1 MGRLSIS
8 GPILLSLLT
17 VWTWFGAD
25 PLYAQVKGLIVGP
38 GAERFP
44 IAVSPLKNLGQVVD
58 DKNLSE
64 AIADVVARDMVLS
77 GWFRMLDRSSYI
89 EDPQRSGVKLGGFD
103 FRDWSTIGAEALVK
117 GGFEIRGET
126 LVTEFRL
133 YNVYQRKQMVGKR
146 YTGRVKDF
154 RRIAHKFADEIIF
167 QITGVR
173 GIFSDTRIAFVSTT
187 GGRFKEIY
195 VSHLDGTEKIQV
207 TKNRTINL
215 FPSWAPDGRAILYT
229 SYKDGKPGVYQ
240 FDFSSDKETNFSSGK
255 GLNLGGEWSPNRK
268 NVALTLERDGNV
280 DIYLLDH
287 KGKIIRRLT
296 KNPGIDVS
304 PTWSPSGDQLVF
316 VSNRSGSPQL
326 YILDLKEKE
335 TRRLTYTGGYNT
347 SPNWSPKGDRIV
359 YTGLSGGRFEIFTI
373 NSEGGDV
380 QMLTSNSGNNEDPS
394 WSPDGRYIA
403 FSSSRRGRYHLYIMR
418 ASGENQI
425 RLTDSKGDDT
435 NPSWSPRLD

>member
-1 MGRLSIS
+1 VGKLFIL
-8 GPILLSLLT
+8 GPILASLFT
-17 VWTWFGAD
+17 VWTSFGTA

-38 GAERFP
+38 GAEQFP
-44 IAVSPLKNLGQVVD
+44 IAVSPLKNMGQVVD
-58 DKNLSE
+58 DKRLSE

-77 GWFRMLDRSSYI
+77 GWFRVLDRSAYI
-89 EDPQRSGVKLGGFD
+89 EYPQRSGIKLGSFD

-117 GGFEIRGET
+117 GGFEVKGEI

-133 YNVYQRKQMVGKR
+133 FDVYQRKQIVGKR
-146 YTGRVKDF
+146 YTGKVKDF

-167 QITGVR
+167 QLTGVR
-173 GIFSDTRIAFVSTT
+173 GVFDTRIAYVSTA

-195 VSHLDGTEKIQV
+195 VAHLDGTEKIQV

-215 FPSWAPDGRAILYT
+215 FPSWTPDGRSILYT
-229 SYKDGKPGVYQ
+229 SYKSSKPDVYQ
-240 FDFSSDKETNFSSGK
+240 FDFFSGEETNFSSRK
-255 GLNLGGEWSPNRK
+255 GLNLGGKWSPNGK

-287 KGKIIRRLT
+287 KGKIVRRLT
-296 KNPGIDVS
+296 RNPGIDVS

-335 TRRLTYTGGYNT
+335 TRRITYTGGYNT
-347 SPNWSPKGDRIV
+347 SPDWSPKGDKIV

-373 NSEGGDV
+373 NPEGGDTK
-380 QMLTSNSGNNEDPS
+380 MLTSNSGDNEDPS
-394 WSPDGRYIA
+394 WSPDGRYIV
-403 FSSSRRGRYHLYIMR
+403 FSSSRSGRYHLFIMR
-418 ASGENQI
+418 ASGENQK
-425 RLTDSKGDDT
+425 RLTGSNGDDT
-435 NPSWSPRLD
+435 NPSWSPRLE

>member
-1 MGRLSIS
+1 
-8 GPILLSLLT
+8 
-17 VWTWFGAD
+17 
-25 PLYAQVKGLIVGP
+25 VKGLIIGP

-44 IAVSPLKNLGQVVD
+44 IAVSPLKNLGQDVD

-64 AIADVVARDMVLS
+64 AIAGVVAHDMVLS

-89 EDPQRSGVKLGGFD
+89 EDPQRSGIRLGGFD

-117 GGFEIRGET
+117 GGFEIKGET
-126 LVTEFRL
+126 LVTEVRL
-133 YNVYQRKQMVGKR
+133 FDVYQKKQIVGKR
-146 YTGRVKDF
+146 YTGKAKDF

-167 QITGVR
+167 QLTGIR
-173 GIFSDTRIAFVSTT
+173 GIFDTRIAFVSTT

-195 VSHLDGTEKIQV
+195 VSHLDGTEKIQI

-215 FPSWAPDGRAILYT
+215 FPSWAPGGRAILYT
-229 SYKDGKPGVYQ
+229 SYKGGKPGVYQ
-240 FDFSSDKETNFSSGK
+240 FDFESGKESNFSSRK
-255 GLNLGGEWSPNRK
+255 GLNLGGKWSPDGK

-326 YILDLKEKE
+326 YILDLKEKN
-335 TRRLTYTGGYNT
+335 TRRLTYSGGYNT
-347 SPNWSPKGDRIV
+347 SPDWSPKGDRIV
-359 YTGLSGGRFEIFTI
+359 YTGLSSGRFEIFTI
-373 NSEGGDV
+373 NSEGGGV
-380 QMLTSNSGNNEDPS
+380 QMLTSNSGDNEDPS
-394 WSPDGRYIA
+394 WSPDGRYIV
-403 FSSSRRGRYHLYIMR
+403 FSSSRRGRYRLYLMR

-425 RLTDSKGDDT
+425 RLTESKGDDT